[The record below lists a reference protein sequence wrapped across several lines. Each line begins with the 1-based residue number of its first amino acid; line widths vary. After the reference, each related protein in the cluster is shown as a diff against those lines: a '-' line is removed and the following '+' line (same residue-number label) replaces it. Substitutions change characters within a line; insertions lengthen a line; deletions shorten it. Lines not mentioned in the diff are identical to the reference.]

1 MRYEGP
7 SIHNDHRVFLAIS
20 TLSVT
25 INIARIEYV
34 TWLLTLNATYNF
46 RRLLARRAS
55 LDFLVAKMMVII
67 F

>member
-7 SIHNDHRVFLAIS
+7 SIHNDRRVIS
-20 TLSVT
+20 PISNLQFK

-55 LDFLVAKMMVII
+55 LDFLVAKMMV
-67 F
+67 